1 MREEAKTCTED
12 TVTIRN
18 KEELR
23 MMVHQLPD
31 GVVLRIRIEE
41 VMGGDDSCRR
51 RRKMRS
57 GLSISVW

>member
-23 MMVHQLPD
+23 MMVHQLPV

-41 VMGGDDSCRR
+41 VMILAEEEG
-51 RRKMRS
+51 K
-57 GLSISVW
+57 

>member
-12 TVTIRN
+12 TDTIRN

-41 VMGGDDSCRR
+41 VMILAEEEG
-51 RRKMRS
+51 K
-57 GLSISVW
+57 